1 MTGAALQNWW
11 IGLLAASW
19 WRGKTAGPHKLPTTG
34 VKLLSTIFGNL
45 PYVCIYVCSVS
56 HCLGLTWGN
65 TGSPGHTVMTS
76 RHVIFALACQDC
88 GFDHG
93 FPVLWQ
99 GNSPITLA
107 CFSAIWSLSW
117 LLKVFFWKL
126 PRRQDSDQITE
137 KKASLSSTISFRC
150 LLDLFW
156 MCFWDVFAMCVECLL
171 DSS

>member
-93 FPVLWQ
+93 FPVLSCALT
-99 GNSPITLA
+99 GKFPNYTCLF
-107 CFSAIWSLSW
+107 FSYLVTV
-117 LLKVFFWKL
+117 LTVKVFFFWKL

-137 KKASLSSTISFRC
+137 KKGKSK
-150 LLDLFW
+150 
-156 MCFWDVFAMCVECLL
+156 
-171 DSS
+171 